1 MCPNVNRQSPL
12 WAKLQHT
19 YSRGGAIPTCPR
31 RPHVLR
37 AQKHGP
43 LTRPAPLLLECHLPP
58 HPRRAPR
65 PGRAQRIR
73 TPPRTH
79 RLQRGDR
86 TSCRAQCG
94 GRPVCHVGTM
104 EHARHHTTR
113 LAHEPQPE
121 CLPSPCRALDTSRP
135 PRTPHPRTP
144 TATDPTPARQ
154 TDTSQPRH
162 GDATG
167 TLVDRRHDRRRDPPA
182 RAPIPR

>member
-104 EHARHHTTR
+104 EHARHHTR

-121 CLPSPCRALDTSRP
+121 CLPSPCRALDTSRSP
-135 PRTPHPRTP
+135 PHAPSPHSDHHRPDPSTPNRHQ
-144 TATDPTPARQ
+144 PAQAR
-154 TDTSQPRH
+154 
-162 GDATG
+162 G
-167 TLVDRRHDRRRDPPA
+167 RDGHAGRSPA
-182 RAPIPR
+182 